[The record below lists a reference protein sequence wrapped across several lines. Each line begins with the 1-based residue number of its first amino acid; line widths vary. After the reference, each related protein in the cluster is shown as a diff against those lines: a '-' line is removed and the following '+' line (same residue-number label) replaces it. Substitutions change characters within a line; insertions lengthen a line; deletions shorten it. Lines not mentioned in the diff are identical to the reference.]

1 VSSFANLPSAPSRAA
16 WRDAQAIL
24 REHRGRLLAG
34 FGLLVVSRLAG
45 LALPASSKYLV
56 DDVIGRGNA
65 SLLGPLALA
74 ILAASLVQ
82 AGTALALSRVL
93 GLAAQDAIYALRRE
107 LQRHTLRLPLSF
119 FDGTKAGV
127 LVSRIMSDPDAL
139 RNLMGSGL
147 VHLASS
153 LMTAVFAL
161 CALLILNPRL
171 TLATLVLL
179 GLFASL
185 MVYAFQRIRPLYR
198 LRAETSSQVQG
209 RLNETLGGIR
219 VVKAYRAEERE
230 ARVFSEG
237 LAKLFATVSKEV
249 TATAGVGAFAIVIF
263 GAISAV
269 LAYFGGRL
277 IITGEMTLGDFVMY
291 VFFVGLLVT
300 PLMRIAETATQ
311 MGEAFAGLDRIRELR
326 ERAPEDAQDE
336 SRASVPFVEGRVEF
350 RDVCFSYAPGRP
362 VLRNVSFD
370 VPPGSTT
377 ALVGPS
383 GAGKSTLIGLVL
395 GFYRPTSGTVS
406 IDGRN
411 LAELRSREFRGHV
424 GVVLQDSFLFDGTIA
439 ENIAFSRPEAT
450 RAEIESA
457 ARAAHCDEFA
467 RGLEQGYD
475 TRVGERGVRL
485 SGGQKQRLAIA
496 RALLADPRILI
507 LDEATSS
514 LDSESEA
521 FVQAGLSSLLKGR
534 TSFVIAHRLSTVKNA
549 DQILVVEY
557 GEIVERGSH
566 ETLMSRSG
574 RYRDLYERQ
583 FRLREPRERVEQGQ
597 V

>member
-1 VSSFANLPSAPSRAA
+1 VSSFANLPSPPSRAA
-16 WRDAQAIL
+16 WRDAWEIL
-24 REHRGRLLAG
+24 REHRRRLLAG
-34 FGLLVVSRLAG
+34 FALLVVSRLAG

-56 DDVIGRGNA
+56 DDVIGRGNV

-74 ILAASLVQ
+74 IVAASLVQ

-93 GLAAQDAIYALRRE
+93 GLAAQEAIFALRRD
-107 LQRHTLRLPLSF
+107 LQRRTLRLPLAF
-119 FDGTKAGV
+119 FDATKTGV

-147 VHLASS
+147 VQLASS
-153 LMTAVFAL
+153 LMTAAFAL

-171 TLATLVLL
+171 TLGTLVLL
-179 GLFASL
+179 GVFAAL
-185 MVYAFQRIRPLYR
+185 IFYAFGLIRPLYR
-198 LRAETSSQVQG
+198 QRAEATAQVQG

-230 ARVFSEG
+230 AAVFAEG
-237 LAKLFATVSKEV
+237 LARLFGTVSKEI
-249 TATAGVGAFAIVIF
+249 TATASVGAFAIVIF

-277 IITGEMTLGDFVMY
+277 ILTGSMTLGDFVMY
-291 VFFVGLLVT
+291 VFFVGLLVA
-300 PLMRIAETATQ
+300 PLTRIAESAAQ
-311 MGEAFAGLDRIRELR
+311 LGEAFAGLDRIRELR
-326 ERAPEDAQDE
+326 ETASEDAQDE
-336 SRASVPFVEGRVEF
+336 SRAGVPFVEGRVEF
-350 RDVCFSYAPGRP
+350 RDVSFSYSPGRP
-362 VLRNVSFD
+362 VLRGISFD
-370 VPPGSTT
+370 APAGSTT

-395 GFYRPTSGTVS
+395 GFYRPTSGAVL
-406 IDGRN
+406 IDGRD
-411 LAELRSREFRGHV
+411 LSGLRSGDFRGHV
-424 GVVLQDSFLFDGTIA
+424 GVVLQDSFLFEGTIA
-439 ENIAFSRPEAT
+439 ENIAFARPQAT
-450 RAEIESA
+450 RAEVESA

-467 RGLEQGYD
+467 RGLEKGYD
-475 TRVGERGVRL
+475 STVGERGVRL
-485 SGGQKQRLAIA
+485 SGGQKQRVAIA

-521 FVQAGLSSLLKGR
+521 FVQAGLSSLLVGR

-566 ETLMSRSG
+566 EALMARSG

-583 FRLREPRERVEQGQ
+583 FKPKEPRERVEQGQ
-597 V
+597 M